1 MSAHFVRL
9 TLLLFCSVFRVVAVC
24 CCASS
29 RAAGDDLPRSCHKCF
44 FACSLVD
51 GTAQRADGAQK
62 HQRAGRCSSGD
73 EGEEEEEGSCT
84 RWHTELHCRAIQHR
98 VLRDVESVYTGLGS
112 TNVGQPD
119 QGKCKDFQKVCWLF
133 VYVELG
139 SISERVTLFL
149 F

>member
-1 MSAHFVRL
+1 MPVLECVVISVHTQSFTTECKCVL
-9 TLLLFCSVFRVVAVC
+9 TADVGVLCLCRY
-24 CCASS
+24 
-29 RAAGDDLPRSCHKCF
+29 DKTLPIGTISCVTHTNK
-44 FACSLVD
+44 
-51 GTAQRADGAQK
+51 ADGAQK

-84 RWHTELHCRAIQHR
+84 RWHTELHCRAIPHR